1 MRSPYSV
8 LGVKKSADPGTI
20 KSAYRALAKT
30 WHPDQNQAPEAGQ
43 RFAEI
48 TQAYKLLIDPESRL
62 AFDGGRIDALGRRRM
77 SAFSGNPFAAFRE
90 AWRTRPR
97 PTAAGDD
104 VGATNAGADEEI
116 AGFDDMVDHIFG
128 KDAARGEPADREAR
142 EAAGAKTQQDDDPL
156 SVLDELFAKW
166 KSIHRKPERTARPMA
181 ESRHDIEIELAEV
194 ITGKRTSLRLDDGTD
209 LLVDIPAGTADA
221 AIIRMQRDTG
231 AGLANVAV
239 TVRHRSHPAF
249 RVEGAYLVT
258 EAAIELRDAV
268 LGGTV
273 TVETLE
279 GPVRLDFP
287 PWTTGDAP
295 LTIKGRGLPAADGKR
310 GDMHVHLHI
319 RLPGRPDDA
328 LVELM
333 RSRRKSFFM

>member
-30 WHPDQNQAPEAGQ
+30 WHPDQNQTPEAGQ

-77 SAFSGNPFAAFRE
+77 SAFSGNPFTAFRE
-90 AWRTRPR
+90 AWRTRPQ

-104 VGATNAGADEEI
+104 ANAANSGTDEEI

-128 KDAARGEPADREAR
+128 KDAARGEPVDREAR
-142 EAAGAKTQQDDDPL
+142 ETTGAKAQPEDDPL

-166 KSIHRKPERTARPMA
+166 KSIHRKPERAARPMA

-231 AGLANVAV
+231 AGLANVAI
-239 TVRHRSHPAF
+239 TIRHRTHPAF
-249 RVEGAYLVT
+249 RVEGAHLVT

-295 LTIKGRGLPAADGKR
+295 LTVKGRGLPATDGKR